1 MSAGGGT
8 RPRTL
13 ALALAL
19 AGLAA
24 GTAAGAIP
32 SAEKLAGAVAE
43 ANRKAG
49 RAKPL
54 LLEVTLRDA
63 SGGSLA
69 TGTLASHPTGLARL
83 ELRTPEGLERHL
95 LQGSQYAASRNGSL
109 LDHPRPLL
117 PPLFLL
123 QTDSGASLR
132 AALTSFGVSASGS
145 HLGLADDRDCF
156 VIGDRAPRAARGG
169 PAAPARDAPDPAF
182 EPGTPSIWLE
192 IGSFDWV
199 EIDGL
204 GGVRYRLGPSAS
216 FEGVRMP
223 RWVDVQAPGEAPL
236 RLEIDRVAR
245 ANAPAAAFGM
255 EWLTSAP

>member
-1 MSAGGGT
+1 MSGGRGART
-8 RPRTL
+8 R

-19 AGLAA
+19 AALAA
-24 GTAAGAIP
+24 GTAAAAIP
-32 SAEKLAGAVAE
+32 SAEKLTGAVAE

-63 SGGSLA
+63 SGGALA

-109 LDHPRPLL
+109 LDAPRPLL

-123 QTDSGASLR
+123 QADSGASLR
-132 AALTSFGVSASGS
+132 AALASFGVVASAS

-156 VIGDRAPRAARGG
+156 VIGERAPRGAPAG
-169 PAAPARDAPDPAF
+169 PAAPAPAAPDPPSLA
-182 EPGTPSIWLE
+182 PGIPSIWLE
-192 IGSFDWV
+192 IGSLDWV
-199 EIDGL
+199 EIDGV
-204 GGVRYRLGPSAS
+204 GGIRYRLGPSAS

-223 RWVDVQAPGEAPL
+223 RWVEVQAPGEAPL

-245 ANAPAAAFGM
+245 ANAPAAAFGV
-255 EWLTSAP
+255 EWLTTSAP